1 MECELICRTFLQNLL
16 HNSAQQIFLYL
27 YRMFYLFFL
36 LFVALSAGL
45 LANVFKS
52 GPLKTWARIFRIFVV
67 VISVGIFAYYF
78 ITKSLTK
85 FREDSLTVQMI
96 NKLPFPLDFYLIKV
110 NSEKE
115 GVAVYETGHVGNIRS
130 NFYRI
135 EYLDMSTSD
144 EFWIAGFM
152 GRKNMV
158 YFSQHSVPN
167 KNEDQII
174 EIQNYINQSQKLS
187 EIAATQIEVL
197 KFGNMKTAIWTTLDL
212 LLLFLNIVLLFKKS
226 KKEIPKFSGI

>member
-1 MECELICRTFLQNLL
+1 MQ
-16 HNSAQQIFLYL
+16 NSAQQIFLYL

-52 GPLKTWARIFRIFVV
+52 GSLKTWARIFHIFVV
-67 VISVGIFAYYF
+67 VVSVGIFAYYF

-96 NKLPFPLDFYLIKV
+96 NTLPFPLDFYLIKV

-115 GVAVYETGHVGNIRS
+115 SAAIYETGHVGNIRS

-135 EYLDMSTSD
+135 EYLDMSASD

-152 GRKNMV
+152 GKKNMV

-197 KFGNMKTAIWTTLDL
+197 KYGNMKTAIWITLDL

>member
-1 MECELICRTFLQNLL
+1 
-16 HNSAQQIFLYL
+16 
-27 YRMFYLFFL
+27 MFYLFFL

-45 LANVFKS
+45 LSTVFKTGS
-52 GPLKTWARIFRIFVV
+52 LKTWARIFRIFVIV
-67 VISVGIFAYYF
+67 VSVGIFSYYF
-78 ITKSLTK
+78 ITRSLTK
-85 FREDSLTVQMI
+85 FRENSLTVQMI

-110 NSEKE
+110 NSEKD
-115 GVAVYETGHVGNIRS
+115 APQNYETGHVGNIRS

-135 EYLDMSTSD
+135 EYLDMSSSD

-152 GRKNMV
+152 GKKNMV

-187 EIAATQIEVL
+187 EIAGTQIEVL
-197 KFGNMKTAIWTTLDL
+197 KFENMKTAIWITLDL
-212 LLLFLNIVLLFKKS
+212 LLLFLNIVLLLKNSDKK
-226 KKEIPKFSGI
+226 IPENSGI